1 MKISEHMNIFTIRK
15 KILLASKLMGVILI
29 LSYVFFTRLPL
40 NADVSLMIWLIFV
53 VLLIC
58 AIDLWMAR
66 FISKPV
72 SELNEAAGRMAE
84 LDFSHFCGVSGNDE

>member
-66 FISKPV
+66 F
-72 SELNEAAGRMAE
+72 
-84 LDFSHFCGVSGNDE
+84 

>member
-72 SELNEAAGRMAE
+72 S
-84 LDFSHFCGVSGNDE
+84 

>member
-66 FISKPV
+66 FISNPC
-72 SELNEAAGRMAE
+72 LN
-84 LDFSHFCGVSGNDE
+84 

>member
-72 SELNEAAGRMAE
+72 SELNEAASRMAE
-84 LDFSHFCGVSGNDE
+84 LDFAFLRGIRER